1 MMKHQSRAGKILES
15 LSKRRK
21 FSEAWDL
28 PDNLRDKKYIKQFLS
43 STKVDTEFK
52 KRIGHSP
59 TFEDLSNFIDYKTK
73 KLGLKVLKD
82 LIRDNYSFSGTRK
95 AMGILLEYSEGT
107 LFWLKDWK
115 NRNSELVAYLIGK
128 DGTIEEISESDVQN
142 YTGRAAK
149 ATKGYM
155 IFNNT
160 GYEPNWKK
168 PNSGEVDPLNQVDY
182 KGNRSTLFSK
192 TKDGLVNLMK
202 LRKAL
207 TKIKMEPTKESVL
220 ANVPKIEKIMKS
232 GIGVELTLDGETYL
246 LFSENNNLPSDY
258 KTRISSRLWPLTS
271 DDPRDKRE
279 IVLGN
284 GGVFRMNYFFN
295 SDLKQS
301 RAIDSRGMGYH
312 FVIYLDED
320 TDEIKLWKNYKWSKY
335 RGY

>member
-1 MMKHQSRAGKILES
+1 MTRVGKILES
-15 LSKRRK
+15 LNKRRRV
-21 FSEAWDL
+21 FSEAWDI
-28 PDNLRDKKYIKQFLS
+28 PSNLRDKKYIKAFLNTASESMKRFIGS
-43 STKVDTEFK
+43 SP
-52 KRIGHSP
+52 R
-59 TFEDLSNFIDYKTK
+59 FEDLSKYIDYKSK
-73 KLGLKVLKD
+73 KLSFKMLKELVKE
-82 LIRDNYSFSGTRK
+82 NK
-95 AMGILLEYSEGT
+95 AVGILLEMETSTLLWVREG
-107 LFWLKDWK
+107 
-115 NRNSELVAYLIGK
+115 NYRNGDSWAYLISS
-128 DGTIEEISESDVQN
+128 DGTVEDIKETDISS
-142 YTGRAAK
+142 YTGRSAK
-149 ATKGYM
+149 NTHGYV
-155 IFNNT
+155 IFNDKYVPS
-160 GYEPNWKK
+160 YESPAYKARR
-168 PNSGEVDPLNQVDY
+168 VDPLDQVDY
-182 KGNRSTLFSK
+182 LGGRSTLFSQS
-192 TKDGLVNLMK
+192 KDDLVYLMK

-279 IVLGN
+279 MVLGN

-295 SDLKQS
+295 TDLKQS
-301 RAIDSRGMGYH
+301 RAIDGRGMGYH